1 MGETCRLRYTNPDEE
16 DEVIAVLNPLEE
28 SDVPVLNELS
38 VVRHFKEFTRLKI
51 SGDKELV
58 DTFPVLKED
67 FGGDVPEIFV
77 DWYSFEEEQWF
88 SVARVYPVDGGGID
102 QVGVY
107 KNTSLYGFE
116 KFVGE
121 QRTDVTGEDAVTTDI
136 VDALQAVLDNSD
148 SPESYVVE
156 APTDAELSDS
166 SEVDFDERPEVEE
179 FSFQGD
185 CQKAF
190 RDLRKYGWVIM
201 FTAEKDGGDVVVR
214 FEPVGWGGIEASLN
228 AEEDPLYFDYWKKKD
243 LSTIVSDVEVIGVDA
258 DGEEVK
264 VRKIKDAPR
273 DKYKRFNIGWI
284 QSESEAES
292 VAENQLQLEPVEHG
306 KLETFIFPQN
316 TLNYSIDVF
325 DSEKGVDGVFTVAH
339 QKDLFH
345 SGQTEFS
352 FEFERELTDQE
363 RDILRTQDERNNELN
378 TRDTESVLI
387 DLEDD
392 LEPVNSSADAD
403 NTTIEDVS
411 DQDCSFNQY
420 RDTFF
425 IDDLPVDLM
434 TGAEVPG
441 EDNDFAVFMINLTV
455 YQGDREVNKYS
466 YFDDEIG
473 EEVDFYQKE
482 PDSPT
487 TELVVNVYNDTQNY
501 SVGEGILL
509 VYTAN
514 GSATL
519 LFIDPNVEAGDNV
532 YLEFSEGFF
541 VWDDAAVSVDYSI
554 DAVDVHDHDVFV
566 FDGGHGGSGDDS
578 EHVISGETAE
588 KLFEIFRSIKEDR

>member
-1 MGETCRLRYTNPDEE
+1 VGETCRLRYTNPNGE

-102 QVGVY
+102 QVGMY

-121 QRTDVTGEDAVTTDI
+121 QRTDVTDEDAVTTDI
-136 VDALQAVLDNSD
+136 VDALQIVLDNSD

-156 APTDAELSDS
+156 APTDSELSAS
-166 SEVDFDERPEVEE
+166 SEVDFDERPRVEE

-228 AEEDPLYFDYWKKKD
+228 GEEDPLYFDYWKKKD

-378 TRDTESVLI
+378 TVLATDVGNQNVSGSTETVSDRYDDFGDDNHEHKNSNTTSDLNNSFLTKNSLGQKGDAVDPGDTLSVTARAS
-387 DLEDD
+387 DD
-392 LEPVNSSADAD
+392 LIGGVDYVEISIMAKVR
-403 NTTIEDVS
+403 DVS
-411 DQDCSFNQY
+411 DYN
-420 RDTFF
+420 
-425 IDDLPVDLM
+425 I
-434 TGAEVPG
+434 
-441 EDNDFAVFMINLTV
+441 
-455 YQGDREVNKYS
+455 
-466 YFDDEIG
+466 EI
-473 EEVDFYQKE
+473 K
-482 PDSPT
+482 
-487 TELVVNVYNDTQNY
+487 NDTQGLIILDENFTQSIIDTPAVSSFTLSWDIVNDNDRFILNVTNLGADVTQMDLEILVASKEKHDHGVEISSSNKNNTGGNN
-501 SVGEGILL
+501 SVNEFD
-509 VYTAN
+509 
-514 GSATL
+514 SS
-519 LFIDPNVEAGDNV
+519 AGDTSN
-532 YLEFSEGFF
+532 LDTDGNT
-541 VWDDAAVSVDYSI
+541 DPKNIDVS
-554 DAVDVHDHDVFV
+554 
-566 FDGGHGGSGDDS
+566 
-578 EHVISGETAE
+578 TQN
-588 KLFEIFRSIKEDR
+588 KTDR

>member
-121 QRTDVTGEDAVTTDI
+121 QRTDVTDEDAVTTDI
-136 VDALQAVLDNSD
+136 VDALQVVLDNSD

-166 SEVDFDERPEVEE
+166 SEVDFDERPKVEE

-228 AEEDPLYFDYWKKKD
+228 GEEDPLYFDYWKKKD

-392 LEPVNSSADAD
+392 FNPENTSSQTDTTPSEEDSDTATTEAFRDESDFIGDGSSQSYTLNVPDVSGDPDYIFHTIQVTLGNHGEIATEFEIEVNNLSKNFTLDERPFFRGNVPGTGVLTFTDTISD
-403 NTTIEDVS
+403 NDDTIEVVVTNNTGDGA
-411 DQDCSFNQY
+411 QM
-420 RDTFF
+420 
-425 IDDLPVDLM
+425 DLDMSL
-434 TGAEVPG
+434 EVVARHNHNIG
-441 EDNDFAVFMINLTV
+441 LT
-455 YQGDREVNKYS
+455 
-466 YFDDEIG
+466 
-473 EEVDFYQKE
+473 
-482 PDSPT
+482 
-487 TELVVNVYNDTQNY
+487 
-501 SVGEGILL
+501 
-509 VYTAN
+509 
-514 GSATL
+514 
-519 LFIDPNVEAGDNV
+519 DP
-532 YLEFSEGFF
+532 
-541 VWDDAAVSVDYSI
+541 
-554 DAVDVHDHDVFV
+554 
-566 FDGGHGGSGDDS
+566 GHGSPEDS
-578 EHVISGETAE
+578 ETHVISGETAE